1 MPVNDAYEHNGIS
14 IITTEPLAP
23 MGPPGEDVI
32 CLIGTAPDKDASV
45 QYNVPMRIANE
56 GHWPLIDSTGDEAG
70 SLIHA
75 IMKTHQQTS
84 VAIYAI
90 VVEEGTGADPAA
102 VLAATTANIIGGV
115 DPTTK
120 QKLGIAAAVECD
132 ERPTIIAAP
141 GFSHQKSV
149 IDQLAAMGAK
159 LRARVVADGLST
171 TTDDMIALLD
181 TLGGEGSNHERV
193 YMVDPAV
200 SIYSRKAK
208 GDILV
213 PGSALAV
220 GALAA
225 VKQWESPGNRSLPI
239 NGTARTIEY
248 NILDKTSEA
257 DLLQRNGAAAICHT
271 SMGGWS
277 LIGNRSVTGKFISYV
292 GLEDTICRKLE
303 ASSQQVMAK
312 NMTKTFWDQVI
323 RRINAFLDDLIAAEI
338 IPGGQIYLHPTLNTA
353 SRYQNGS
360 WYIVFDYGRYAPN
373 EHMIY
378 HVNAKEQYVE
388 QYLES
393 VLNG

>member
-1 MPVNDAYEHNGIS
+1 MPLNPAFEHNGIS
-14 IITTEPLAP
+14 IITSEPFPPL
-23 MGPPGEDVI
+23 GPPGEDVV
-32 CLIGTAPDKDASV
+32 CLIGTAPDKHASV
-45 QYNVPMRIANE
+45 QYNVPIRVANP
-56 GHWPLIDSTGDEAG
+56 GHWQLIDSTGDERG
-70 SLIHA
+70 SLIHCV
-75 IMKTHQQTS
+75 MKTHEKTQ
-84 VAIYAI
+84 VAIYVI
-90 VVEEGTGADPAA
+90 VVEDGGDFATNKSRVVGGRDPA
-102 VLAATTANIIGGV
+102 TN
-115 DPTTK
+115 
-120 QKLGIAAAVECD
+120 QRLGIAAARECQ

-141 GFSHQKSV
+141 GFSHEKAV
-149 IDQLAAMGAK
+149 IDALAGVGAA

-171 TTDDMIALLD
+171 TTGEQIELLD

-213 PGSALAV
+213 PGSVVAV

-225 VKQWESPGNRSLPI
+225 VKQWESPGNQSVPI

-257 DLLQRNGAAAICHT
+257 DLLNRHGCAAICHT

-303 ASSQQVMAK
+303 LSSQEYMGKQ
-312 NMTKTFWDQVI
+312 MTKSFWDQVI
-323 RRINAFLDDLIAAEI
+323 RRLNSFLRDLIAAEI
-338 IPGGQIYLHPTLNTA
+338 IPGGEIYLHPTLNTA

-373 EHMIY
+373 EHMVY
-378 HVNAKEQYVE
+378 HVNAKERYVE
-388 QYLES
+388 AYLES
-393 VLNG
+393 VLGEQANG